1 MEIIQRNK
9 LKILLACLVALTLAG
24 GVFSFYCLAKLQAKN
39 NEFGELES
47 KLAALQKLF
56 DSQKSE
62 LGSLKEKAEHP
73 AACASL
79 KASNDQVEAFAKQ
92 AASCDRL
99 KKKLKIKDEA

>member
-9 LKILLACLVALTLAG
+9 FKILLGGLVALALAG

-39 NEFGELES
+39 NEFAELEG
-47 KLAALQKLF
+47 KLTALQKIS

-62 LGSLKEKAEHP
+62 LGSLKEKVDRP

-79 KASNDQVEAFAKQ
+79 QVSNDQVEAFAKQ
-92 AASCDRL
+92 AAACDRI
-99 KKKLKIKDEA
+99 KKKLKIKEDA